1 MGDLVGFTLYIVSSD
16 GIGVAAPNSRVTDG
30 AFVSNLRLIEIFFHC
45 NKHNFIKM
53 VCAALYVR
61 MEQVS
66 D

>member
-1 MGDLVGFTLYIVSSD
+1 MVSSD
-16 GIGVAAPNSRVTDG
+16 GVGVVAPNSRVTDG
-30 AFVSNLRLIEIFFHC
+30 AFVSNLRLIEVFFDC
-45 NKHNFIKM
+45 NKYDFIKV